1 MKFAILI
8 DECESLARVHGTETE
23 DEYKRAFVDASFVA
37 LRNHAS
43 RALAK
48 AKLGKPHLLRFKLE
62 VHAQEFDK

>member
-8 DECESLARVHGTETE
+8 DECESLSRVLGTETE
-23 DEYKRAFVDASFVA
+23 DEYKRAFVDASFQA
-37 LRNHAS
+37 LKGHVS
-43 RALAK
+43 KALAK